1 MSPRW
6 RHLLIGLALFALVSA
21 LCWSLRGLRMEGGD
35 TELFLRPDWYTT
47 FVCPPTW
54 TFFFREPLSFFA
66 PQIVERLTHDWPP
79 EDVYALPSCLAG
91 GLFAVTLLVISRR
104 PLLWAIM
111 LCNATVFLF
120 LGHIENYAL
129 AYVMAVITVMVGW
142 RCAID
147 RRRRLWPVVAC
158 WCLAIGFHQVTAFLA
173 PAALALLLERR
184 DGRWRM
190 IPRSRGDLEI
200 CLLCLIAVALLFV
213 IPSLL
218 MARDI
223 GPVIIYGSSGSI
235 WEFLTPLSEAHD
247 DWITEHS
254 VMGSWAR
261 YTMLSAKHWRQM
273 LLFQVALCPLGLIS
287 LAAMLARRRGRGEA
301 FLGIACGSMLLW
313 SFVWHP
319 HMGWNDFDLW
329 SLMAAPMNLTAALLW
344 SGELTR
350 ERTSAEAVGKEPH
363 TT

>member
-1 MSPRW
+1 VSPRW
-6 RHLLIGLALFALVSA
+6 RRPLLGLALFALVSA

-66 PQIVERLTHDWPP
+66 PQIVERLTDSWPSA
-79 EDVYALPSCLAG
+79 DVYALPSCLAG
-91 GLFAVTLLVISRR
+91 GLFAVALLAISRR

-111 LCNATVFLF
+111 LSNATVFLF

-129 AYVMAVITVMVGW
+129 AYVMAVITVVVGW
-142 RCAID
+142 RCAVD
-147 RRRRLWPVVAC
+147 RRRRLWPAVAC
-158 WCLAIGFHQVTAFLA
+158 WCLAMAFHQVTAFLA
-173 PAALALLLERR
+173 PAALALLFERR
-184 DGRWRM
+184 EGKWRV
-190 IPRSRGDLEI
+190 IPRRRGDFEI
-200 CLLCLIAVALLFV
+200 GLLCLIALAIFYV
-213 IPSLL
+213 IPPLL
-218 MARDI
+218 MAGEI
-223 GPVIIYGSSGSI
+223 GPVVVYGSSGSI

-254 VMGSWAR
+254 IMGSWAR
-261 YTMLSAKHWRQM
+261 YTMLSAKHWHQM
-273 LLFQVALCPLGLIS
+273 LIFQAALCPLGLIS
-287 LAAMLARRRGRGEA
+287 LAVMLARRRGRSEV
-301 FLGIACGSMLLW
+301 FLALACGSMLLW

-329 SLMAAPMNLTAALLW
+329 SLMAAPINLTAALLW
-344 SGELTR
+344 SGELTSNR
-350 ERTSAEAVGKEPH
+350 ESPQSLETAPN